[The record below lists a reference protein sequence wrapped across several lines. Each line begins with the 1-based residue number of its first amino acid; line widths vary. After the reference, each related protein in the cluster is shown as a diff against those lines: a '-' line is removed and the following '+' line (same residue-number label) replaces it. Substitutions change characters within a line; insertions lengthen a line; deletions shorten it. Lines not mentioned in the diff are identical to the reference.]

1 MARII
6 VLLAIAF
13 LGYLLWKELKQRSA
27 KQRRQ
32 LLLRGGFFGLLAII
46 LVLTA
51 TGRVH
56 WIMAALAAMLP
67 FAKILFSLLLRAL
80 PFLQVWMKHRQSGTG
95 PSNAGQSD
103 NRHSAPPQT
112 YSELSEDEAWKILG
126 LEPDAR
132 REDIVLAHK
141 RLIQKLHPDRGGN
154 DYLAAKLNTARDLL
168 LKIVN

>member
-1 MARII
+1 MARIL
-6 VLLAIAF
+6 VLMAIAL

-56 WIMAALAAMLP
+56 WVMAALAAMLP
-67 FAKILFSLLLRAL
+67 FVKILFGLLLRAL
-80 PFLQVWMKHRQSGTG
+80 PFLQVWMKHRQPNSGT
-95 PSNAGQSD
+95 SNAGQS
-103 NRHSAPPQT
+103 NNPPQAHT
-112 YSELSEDEAWKILG
+112 ELSEEEAWQVLG
-126 LEPDAR
+126 LEPNAS

-168 LKIVN
+168 LKTMS

>member
-80 PFLQVWMKHRQSGTG
+80 PFLQVWMKHRQSGT
-95 PSNAGQSD
+95 AGQSD
-103 NRHSAPPQT
+103 NRRSAPPQT

-126 LEPDAR
+126 LEPDAN

-141 RLIQKLHPDRGGN
+141 RLIQKLHPDRGGS

-168 LKIVN
+168 LKTVS

>member
-1 MARII
+1 MARIV

-80 PFLQVWMKHRQSGTG
+80 PFLQVWMKHLQSDTG
-95 PSNAGQSD
+95 SSTD

-126 LEPDAR
+126 LEPDAS

-141 RLIQKLHPDRGGN
+141 RLIQKLHPDRGGS

-168 LKIVN
+168 LKTVS